1 MRLQPAPFFLLSSP
15 LLSEASTQKYKQKMS
30 GTPPKKEAACPHLGQ
45 GKENEREIK
54 EKRKRKRGRGRIK
67 GKKKKRRGARMMMKS
82 DKGKKD

>member
-1 MRLQPAPFFLLSSP
+1 MLEGWEERETPMRLQPAPFFLLSSP

-54 EKRKRKRGRGRIK
+54 KK
-67 GKKKKRRGARMMMKS
+67 GKGKEGGGGLRERR
-82 DKGKKD
+82 